1 MNLSSSCLVNRKRLK
16 PQMFTST
23 VQLFFCN
30 DHFIDESRDNH
41 LESRKVP
48 VVSEDVFQRNKRRP
62 EDHLTSCLFVSSS
75 LMAFRYKFPVIY
87 RGVRASESE
96 NHNPII
102 TRHDCSARKANNVRT
117 LGALIY
123 NELRLIAVAVM

>member
-1 MNLSSSCLVNRKRLK
+1 MNLSSLCLVHCPVLK
-16 PQMFTST
+16 PQRFSST
-23 VQLFFCN
+23 VQLYFRN
-30 DHFIDESRDNH
+30 VHFTDESRDSH
-41 LESRKVP
+41 LESRKVLD
-48 VVSEDVFQRNKRRP
+48 VSEDVFQWNKRSP
-62 EDHLTSCLFVSSS
+62 EDHLTSWLFVSSL

-87 RGVRASESE
+87 RGVRERE

-123 NELRLIAVAVM
+123 NELRLIANAVM

>member
-1 MNLSSSCLVNRKRLK
+1 M
-16 PQMFTST
+16 
-23 VQLFFCN
+23 QLYLR
-30 DHFIDESRDNH
+30 DAHFIDESRDKH

-48 VVSEDVFQRNKRRP
+48 PAVSEDVFQWNKRRP

-87 RGVRASESE
+87 RGVRESESE

-123 NELRLIAVAVM
+123 NELRLIADAVM